1 MALSEFNL
9 ITDRTQADV
18 DRYVELKDKGWDGM
32 TEAERAEWST
42 DMKGAY
48 NASDLNR
55 VGTVLNYIRDKL
67 AETGYVAEN
76 SFNMKTNWTTANIP
90 TVQEFS
96 AYLAAV
102 AAIREALAQRN
113 TTPPVPADVRGLDY
127 QGANDIEQ
135 ILVDVEEL
143 TNLMLAARYYG
154 GELYGGEI

>member
-1 MALSEFNL
+1 MFDNL
-9 ITDRTQADV
+9 ITDRTLLDY
-18 DRYVELKDKGWDGM
+18 RRWLELRNKGFDNM
-32 TEAERAEWST
+32 TEAERAEWGT

-55 VGTVLNYIRDKL
+55 VGAVLNYMRDKL
-67 AETGYVAEN
+67 AAAGYVAIN
-76 SFNMKTNWTTANIP
+76 AFNMKTAWTTADIP

-102 AAIREALAQRN
+102 ATIRGALAQWS
-113 TTPPVPADVRGLDY
+113 TTPPVPEDVGGLDY

-135 ILVDVEEL
+135 ILLDVEEL

-154 GELYGGEI
+154 GDLYGGEI